1 MLISS
6 GNDKIIIGYDLAN
19 TSSQISYCYLNGRNE
34 VETLTSVAGEENY
47 DIPTVLCKKC
57 GVNQWFFGKDALRF
71 FEENPKQAILIDN
84 LLQLAM
90 DGETLQLE
98 GEGYEPEALLTLFVK
113 RSMGLLSGVTSLEKV
128 QAIQFTCE
136 EITPRLVEVLSGV
149 VAGLGL
155 KNTEVRYQSYQE
167 SYYGYMLYQNSDL
180 WLYRSVLFDYRGKDL
195 KILQMEKNR
204 RTTPMVIYIGQDKRV
219 FHGEDA
225 SFLEIAG
232 EYMEESRI
240 SSVFL
245 IGEKFAEGWLEEATL
260 KYLCNG
266 RRVFQGNNLY
276 SKGACFSMLE
286 KIKPTEV
293 GKAHAFLGSDKLK
306 ANVGMK
312 LLKRGE
318 DSYFALLDAGVDWYE
333 VDFECEVYLQDENY
347 LELLVTPLINSTVKK
362 VQIPLEG
369 LGLTEGETTRIYLH
383 FTMQQ
388 VDVLHVEIEDLGF
401 GCFRAPVV
409 KGWKEQI
416 KLY

>member
-1 MLISS
+1 MLISA

-19 TSSQISYCYLNGRNE
+19 TSSQISYCYLNGKNE
-34 VETLTSVAGEENY
+34 VETLAAVAGEENY

-57 GVNQWFFGKDALRF
+57 GMNQWFFGKDALRF
-71 FEENPKQAILIDN
+71 EEENPKQGIIIDN
-84 LLQLAM
+84 LLQIAL
-90 DGETLQLE
+90 DGETIQLE

-113 RSMGLLSGVTSLEKV
+113 RSLGLLAGIAPLEKI

-136 EITPRLVEVLSGV
+136 EITPRLVEVLNV
-149 VAGLGL
+149 VVNGLGL
-155 KNTEVRYQSYQE
+155 KNAEIRFQSYQE
-167 SYYGYMLYQNSDL
+167 SYYGYMLYQHSDL
-180 WLYRSVLFDYRGKDL
+180 WLYRSILFDYRGKDL
-195 KILQMEKNR
+195 KILQMEKNK
-204 RTTPMVIYIGQDKRV
+204 RTTPMVIYIGQDKRI

-225 SFLEIAG
+225 EFQEIAR

-245 IGEKFAEGWLEEATL
+245 IGEKFAEGWLEDSL

-276 SKGACFSMLE
+276 SKGACFSLLE
-286 KIKPTEV
+286 RLKPSEA

-312 LLKRGE
+312 VLKRGE

-333 VDFECEVYLQDENY
+333 VDFECEVYLQDENV
-347 LELLVTPLINSTVKK
+347 LELLVTPLINSTVKN

-369 LGLTEGETTRIYLH
+369 LGLKEEEATRVYLH

-388 VDVLHVEIEDLGF
+388 VDVLCIEIEDLGF
-401 GCFRAPVV
+401 GCFRAPVQN
-409 KGWKEQI
+409 KWKEEI